1 MDDKKKPRSGPSNHN
16 GAKMSKNRILTPSTE
31 TIDLNGLIKNNLTL
45 SGSYDLSSIRQSSL
59 GKLLQIVPM
68 PAFLIAPSLCI
79 SYCNEACGS
88 MVRPHGALVGTSIL
102 DLVEYDRDKSNLS
115 QSLKEVFNQRK
126 PTALSLKLN
135 ISDRAVWARLLIHPI
150 RIDQERMILALIED
164 LTLER
169 RQVLLMDTIRRSQD
183 EWEKTFN
190 ATHDMIATLD
200 TEYRIKS
207 LNKSMAERMGVTVS
221 QAIGKKCYEL
231 VHKSDR
237 PPDYCELSR
246 LLSYERDRTFDYQ
259 DSELGAY
266 FSESLTPITDDRENL
281 VGYVCVISD
290 QTDKRRIE
298 DELRKLSNHDP
309 LTGLLNLTQML
320 NFLDAGCETAR
331 RYGQPLSLC
340 LCDIDHFRVINEKY
354 GPEVADEVLRR
365 VGGLIKDQCRAADLP
380 ARYGGDVFIIAFP
393 NTTSEGAAEC
403 MDRLRKMISGLT
415 FVTEDSS
422 FAVTCA
428 CGIAELRS
436 MEVMAKDLIRTAHI
450 ALYSSKGAGG
460 DRTIIKRV

>member
-1 MDDKKKPRSGPSNHN
+1 MDENTKPSFDDSHDN
-16 GAKMSKNRILTPSTE
+16 GATKSEHRILTSSTE

-59 GKLLQIVPM
+59 GKLLQIIPM
-68 PAFLIAPSLCI
+68 PALMIDYGLAV
-79 SYCNEACGS
+79 SYCNEAWGS
-88 MVRPHGALVGTSIL
+88 MVRPHGALVGKSIL
-102 DLVEYDRDKSNLS
+102 DLVEYDLDKSNLS
-115 QSLKEVFNQRK
+115 QSLKEVFKTRK
-126 PTALSLKLN
+126 PAALSLKLS
-135 ISDRAVWARLLIHPI
+135 ISGRAVWVRLLLHPI
-150 RIDQERMILALIED
+150 RIDEERMILALIED

-207 LNKSMAERMGVTVS
+207 LNKSMAERMGVTAS

-231 VHKSDR
+231 FHKSDR

-246 LLSYERDRTFDYQ
+246 LLSYEKDRTFNYQ
-259 DSELGAY
+259 DSELRAY

-298 DELRKLSNHDP
+298 DELRKLTIHDP

-340 LCDIDHFRVINEKY
+340 LCDIDHFREINEKY
-354 GPEVADEVLRR
+354 GPEVADQVLRR
-365 VGGLIKDQCRAADLP
+365 LGLLIKDQCRAADLP

-393 NTTSEGAAEC
+393 NTTSGGAAEC
-403 MDRLRKMISGLT
+403 MERLRKMISELT
-415 FVTEDSS
+415 FATEDSS
-422 FAVTCA
+422 FAVTCS
-428 CGIAELRS
+428 CGIAELQS
-436 MEVMAKDLIRTAHI
+436 TGATAKDLIRTVHI

-460 DRTIIKRV
+460 NQTVIKRV